1 MADQNNKKHS
11 GTTCLYMP
19 IGMCLGMSLGLAIG
33 AAIGSV
39 SIGMC
44 MGLGVGMCIG
54 STIDTA
60 KNHKDE
66 DAENPDDT
74 LPEEEDK

>member
-1 MADQNNKKHS
+1 MNDKKQS
-11 GTTCLYMP
+11 GKTCLYMP

-33 AAIGSV
+33 AAIGNV

-54 STIDTA
+54 SVIDAA

-66 DAENPDDT
+66 DAEKPGNT